1 MQDTGSWLEIGQS
14 ITFFCIASLLL
25 LWSAAVSAA
34 GEEGR
39 SIDGETMIVEDAGCS
54 GEEAELGSCRRT
66 LSRVV
71 LEDSCSD
78 SLSMPKL

>member
-1 MQDTGSWLEIGQS
+1 MGEVVDIGVTSTKGTS
-14 ITFFCIASLLL
+14 IE
-25 LWSAAVSAA
+25 AVSAA